1 MARLTKKAREQLAAH
16 LGAQPK
22 ERLVELVVELAE
34 ADVELRNRVL
44 LEAASA
50 GTGPVDAA
58 SYRRSFS
65 DALRSGSAARRDG
78 PRTSGAWARGVHQV
92 TESIRALLEA
102 GHAEEVIGITEY
114 ALGRADATMSRI
126 DDSSGW
132 FSQVLMDL
140 EVLHHAACEAV
151 RPDPVALARR
161 LFAMEVDTEW
171 DILIDSAKRYAD
183 LLGDEGLAEMR
194 RLADERWAQLP
205 PADPDRGRSSER
217 RFHLTRM
224 METLAEVAGDVDAR
238 VEVMA
243 RDLSYPYHY
252 VQIAEVLTE
261 ADRADD
267 ALAWAERGLAAFEG
281 TDHHM
286 RGDPRLDDVVLAGW
300 RDRGRMAEAVELVW
314 KRFAEM
320 PTLASYQRLKRWT
333 IEAGEWDD
341 HRPRAI
347 AVLDAQATGRAEAV
361 ADRPTP
367 INRYPARLPV
377 PATHDELIA
386 VLAWDGQL
394 DAAWAM
400 ALEHGASLP
409 LWLQLAAAMEPEH
422 PLDAARAYA
431 RDVEAQIDRKQT
443 RSYENAVERVAH
455 IRALYERAAEGEGF
469 DTYLADLRHR
479 HRPKTKLLRL
489 LDEAGLTDPEQAG
502 RSSR

>member
-1 MARLTKKAREQLAAH
+1 MARMTKKAREQLATH
-16 LGAQPK
+16 LAAQSH
-22 ERLVELVVELAE
+22 ERLVELVTELAE
-34 ADVELRNRVL
+34 GDVELRNRLL

-92 TESIRALLEA
+92 TESIGALLAA

-114 ALGRADATMSRI
+114 ALGRVDVTMSRV

-140 EVLHHAACEAV
+140 EALHHAACEAV
-151 RPDPVALARR
+151 RPDPIALARK
-161 LFAMEVDTEW
+161 LFATEVDTEW

-205 PADPDRGRSSER
+205 PVGPDRRRSGER
-217 RFHLTRM
+217 HFHLTRM

-261 ADRADD
+261 AGRSDD
-267 ALAWAERGLAAFEG
+267 ALAWAELGLAAFEDS
-281 TDHHM
+281 DHHM
-286 RGDPRLDDVVLAGW
+286 RGDSRLDDVVLAGW
-300 RDRGRMAEAVELVW
+300 SERARMAKVVDLVW
-314 KRFAEM
+314 KRFTEK
-320 PTLASYQRLKRWT
+320 PTLASYQRLRRWT
-333 IEAGEWDD
+333 SEAGEWEER
-341 HRPRAI
+341 RPRAI
-347 AVLDAQATGRAEAV
+347 AVLEVQAAARAEAM
-361 ADRPTP
+361 AGRPTP
-367 INRYPARLPV
+367 INRYSARLPV

-394 DAAWAM
+394 SDAWVM
-400 ALEHGASLP
+400 AVGHGASLP
-409 LWLQLAAAMEPEH
+409 LWLELAAAMEAER
-422 PLDAARAYA
+422 PLDAASAYA
-431 RDVEAQIDRKQT
+431 RDVEAQIERKQT
-443 RSYENAVERVAH
+443 RSYENAVGRVAH
-455 IRALYERAAEGEGF
+455 IHTLHDRAGDPEGF
-469 DTYLADLRHR
+469 DAYLADLRHR
-479 HRPKTKLLRL
+479 HRQKTKFIRL
-489 LDEAGLTDPEQAG
+489 LDEAGLNVPAG
-502 RSSR
+502 

>member
-1 MARLTKKAREQLAAH
+1 MARMTKKARDQLAAH
-16 LGAQPK
+16 LGSQSH
-22 ERLVELVVELAE
+22 EQLVGLVAELAE
-34 ADVELRNRVL
+34 GDTELRNRLL

-78 PRTSGAWARGVHQV
+78 PRTSGAWARSVHQV
-92 TESIRALLEA
+92 TESIGALLEA

-114 ALGRADATMSRI
+114 ALGRVDVTMSRV

-140 EVLHHAACEAV
+140 EALHHSACEAV
-151 RPDPVALARR
+151 RPDPVALARK

-194 RLADERWAQLP
+194 RLADERWSQLP
-205 PADPDRGRSSER
+205 PVDPHRRGSGER
-217 RFHLTRM
+217 HFHLTRM
-224 METLAEVAGDVDAR
+224 METLAEVAGDVDTR

-261 ADRADD
+261 AGRSDD
-267 ALAWAERGLAAFEG
+267 ALAWAERGLAAFED

-286 RGDPRLDDVVLAGW
+286 RGDSRLDDVVLAGW
-300 RDRGRMAEAVELVW
+300 SQHGRMAEVVELVW
-314 KRFAEM
+314 KRFSER
-320 PTLASYQRLKRWT
+320 PTLASYQRLKRRT
-333 IEAGEWDD
+333 SEAGEWDE
-341 HRPRAI
+341 HRPRAMV
-347 AVLDAQATGRAEAV
+347 VLEAQAAARAEAV
-361 ADRPTP
+361 ASRPTP
-367 INRYPARLPV
+367 INRYAARLPV

-394 DAAWAM
+394 DDAWAM
-400 ALEHGASLP
+400 ALEHGASLS
-409 LWLQLAAAMEPEH
+409 LWLQLAAAIEAER
-422 PLDAARAYA
+422 PLDAASAYA
-431 RDVEAQIDRKQT
+431 RDVEAQIERKQT
-443 RSYENAVERVAH
+443 RSYENAVDRVAH
-455 IRALYERAAEGEGF
+455 IRTLHDRASDPDGF
-469 DTYLADLRHR
+469 DAYLADLRNR
-479 HRPKTKLLRL
+479 HRQKTKFTRL
-489 LDEAGLTDPEQAG
+489 LDEAGLNVPRG
-502 RSSR
+502 

>member
-1 MARLTKKAREQLAAH
+1 MTKKAREQLATH
-16 LGAQPK
+16 LGAQSH
-22 ERLVELVVELAE
+22 ERLVELVTELAE
-34 ADVELRNRVL
+34 GDVELRNRLL

-92 TESIRALLEA
+92 TESIGALLAA

-114 ALGRADATMSRI
+114 ALGRVDVTMSRV

-140 EVLHHAACEAV
+140 EALHHAACEAV

-171 DILIDSAKRYAD
+171 DILIDSAQRYAD
-183 LLGDEGLAEMR
+183 LLGDDGLAEMR
-194 RLADERWAQLP
+194 RLAEERWAQLP
-205 PADPDRGRSSER
+205 PVDPDPRRRANRGN
-217 RFHLTRM
+217 FHLTRM

-243 RDLSYPYHY
+243 RDLSFPYHY

-261 ADRADD
+261 AGRPDD
-267 ALAWAERGLAAFEG
+267 ALAWAERGLAAFED

-286 RGDPRLDDVVLAGW
+286 RGDSRLDDVVLAGW
-300 RDRGRMAEAVELVW
+300 SQHGRMADVVDLVW
-314 KRFAEM
+314 KRFMEK

-333 IEAGEWDD
+333 SEAGEWDE
-341 HRPRAI
+341 HRPRAMV
-347 AVLDAQATGRAEAV
+347 VLESQAAARAEAV
-361 ADRPTP
+361 ASRPTP
-367 INRYPARLPV
+367 INRYSARLPV
-377 PATHDELIA
+377 PTTHDELIA

-394 DAAWAM
+394 DDAWAI
-400 ALEHGASLP
+400 ALDHGASLP
-409 LWLQLAAAMEPEH
+409 LWLQLAAAMETER
-422 PLDAARAYA
+422 PLDAASAYA

-443 RSYENAVERVAH
+443 RSYENAVDRVAH
-455 IRALYERAAEGEGF
+455 IRTLHERAGDPDGF
-469 DTYLADLRHR
+469 DAYLANLRNRHR
-479 HRPKTKLLRL
+479 QKTKFIRL
-489 LDEAGLTDPEQAG
+489 LDEVGLTVSG
-502 RSSR
+502 

>member
-1 MARLTKKAREQLAAH
+1 MARMTKKARERLVTH
-16 LGAQPK
+16 LGAQSH
-22 ERLVELVVELAE
+22 ERLVELVTALAE
-34 ADVELRNRVL
+34 GDVELRNRLL

-92 TESIRALLEA
+92 TESIGALLEA

-114 ALGRADATMSRI
+114 ALGRVDVTMSRI

-140 EVLHHAACEAV
+140 EALHHSACEAV
-151 RPDPVALARR
+151 RPDPVALARK
-161 LFAMEVDTEW
+161 LFAMEVDTKW

-194 RLADERWAQLP
+194 RLADERWSQLP
-205 PADPDRGRSSER
+205 PVDPDHRRSGDR
-217 RFHLTRM
+217 HFHLTRM

-261 ADRADD
+261 AGRSDD
-267 ALAWAERGLAAFEG
+267 ALAWAERGLAAFED

-286 RGDPRLDDVVLAGW
+286 RSDSRLDDVVLAGW
-300 RDRGRMAEAVELVW
+300 FERGRMAEVVELVW
-314 KRFAEM
+314 RRFTEK

-333 IEAGEWDD
+333 SEAGEWDE
-341 HRPRAI
+341 HRPRAMV
-347 AVLDAQATGRAEAV
+347 VLEAQAAARAEAV
-361 ADRPTP
+361 ASRPTP
-367 INRYPARLPV
+367 INRYAARLPV
-377 PATHDELIA
+377 PTTHDELVA

-394 DAAWAM
+394 DDAWAM

-409 LWLQLAAAMEPEH
+409 LWLELAATMEPER
-422 PLDAARAYA
+422 PLDAAGAYA
-431 RDVEAQIDRKQT
+431 RDVEAQIERKQT
-443 RSYENAVERVAH
+443 RSYEKAVDRVAH
-455 IRALYERAAEGEGF
+455 IRTLHDRAGNPDGF
-469 DTYLADLRHR
+469 DAYLADLRNR
-479 HRPKTKLLRL
+479 HRQKTKFIRL
-489 LDEAGLTDPEQAG
+489 LDEADLTTPEQPG
-502 RSSR
+502 

>member
-1 MARLTKKAREQLAAH
+1 MARMTKKAREQLATH
-16 LGAQPK
+16 LSAQSH
-22 ERLVELVVELAE
+22 ERLVELVTELAE
-34 ADVELRNRVL
+34 GDTELRNRLL

-65 DALRSGSAARRDG
+65 DALRAGSAARRDG

-92 TESIRALLEA
+92 TASIGALLAA

-114 ALGRADATMSRI
+114 ALGRVDVTMSRI

-140 EVLHHAACEAV
+140 EALHRAACEAV
-151 RPDPVALARR
+151 RPDPVALARK

-194 RLADERWAQLP
+194 RLADERWSQLP
-205 PADPDRGRSSER
+205 PVDPDRRRSGER
-217 RFHLTRM
+217 HFHLTRM

-252 VQIAEVLTE
+252 VQIAEVLIE
-261 ADRADD
+261 AGRSDD
-267 ALAWAERGLAAFEG
+267 SLAWAERGLAAFDDS
-281 TDHHM
+281 DHHM
-286 RGDPRLDDVVLAGW
+286 RGDSRLDDLVLAGW
-300 RDRGRMAEAVELVW
+300 SERGRTAEVVELVW
-314 KRFAEM
+314 KRFTEK

-333 IEAGEWDD
+333 SEAGEWDE

-347 AVLDAQATGRAEAV
+347 AVLDAQAAARAEAV
-361 ADRPTP
+361 ANRPTP
-367 INRYPARLPV
+367 INRYAARLPV
-377 PATHDELIA
+377 PTTHDELIA
-386 VLAWDGQL
+386 VLAWDDRL
-394 DAAWAM
+394 DDAWAL

-409 LWLQLAAAMEPEH
+409 LWLELAAAMEAER
-422 PLDAARAYA
+422 PLDAASAYA

-443 RSYENAVERVAH
+443 RSYENAVDRVAH
-455 IRALYERAAEGEGF
+455 IRTLHDRAGDSEGF
-469 DTYLADLRHR
+469 DAYLADLRHR
-479 HRPKTKLLRL
+479 HRPKTKFIRL
-489 LDEAGLTDPEQAG
+489 LDEAGLTTPEQPG
-502 RSSR
+502 

>member
-1 MARLTKKAREQLAAH
+1 MARMTKKAREQLAAH
-16 LGAQPK
+16 LSAQSH
-22 ERLVELVVELAE
+22 ERLVELLTELAE
-34 ADVELRNRVL
+34 RDVELRNRLL
-44 LEAASA
+44 LEATSA

-92 TESIRALLEA
+92 TESIGALLAA

-114 ALGRADATMSRI
+114 ALGRVDVTMSRV

-140 EVLHHAACEAV
+140 EALHHAACEPV
-151 RPDPVALARR
+151 RPDPVALARK

-194 RLADERWAQLP
+194 RLAEERWTQLP
-205 PADPDRGRSSER
+205 PVDPDRRRSGER
-217 RFHLTRM
+217 HFHLTRM

-252 VQIAEVLTE
+252 VQIAEVLTK
-261 ADRADD
+261 AGRTDD
-267 ALAWAERGLAAFEG
+267 ALAWAERGLAAFED

-286 RGDPRLDDVVLAGW
+286 RGDSRLDDVVLVGW
-300 RDRGRMAEAVELVW
+300 CERGRTDEAVDLVW
-314 KRFAEM
+314 KRFTEK
-320 PTLASYQRLKRWT
+320 PTLAGYQRLKRWT
-333 IEAGEWDD
+333 SEAWEWEE

-347 AVLDAQATGRAEAV
+347 AVLEAQAAARAEAV
-361 ADRPTP
+361 ANWPTP
-367 INRYPARLPV
+367 INRYSARLPV
-377 PATHDELIA
+377 PTTHDDLIA
-386 VLAWDGQL
+386 VLAWDDRL
-394 DAAWAM
+394 DDAWVL

-409 LWLQLAAAMEPEH
+409 LWLQLAAAMEAEH

-431 RDVEAQIDRKQT
+431 RDVEAQIERKQT
-443 RSYENAVERVAH
+443 RSYENAVNRVAH
-455 IRALYERAAEGEGF
+455 IRSLHERAGDPDGF
-469 DTYLADLRHR
+469 DAYLEDLRLRHR
-479 HRPKTKLLRL
+479 QKTKFIRI
-489 LDEAGLTDPEQAG
+489 LDEAGLG
-502 RSSR
+502 